1 MKLYSDEEM
10 LERCKDYQPIPLHL
24 EQQVLHQN
32 ERDDRINI
40 LNGVIKSPYK
50 TGQPVANVMMYATQL
65 PFNIPINP
73 DDFFKAYND
82 LVKKELEKKDKR
94 VEDELLERFSADEP
108 KTVEVAR
115 DESVSDELLEALSDK
130 PRAIKEKKIPDD
142 KDVRRRRL
150 EDQLLEK
157 QTISQRVRRF
167 NEKQSKNE
175 DTEL

>member
-1 MKLYSDEEM
+1 
-10 LERCKDYQPIPLHL
+10 
-24 EQQVLHQN
+24 
-32 ERDDRINI
+32 
-40 LNGVIKSPYK
+40 
-50 TGQPVANVMMYATQL
+50 MYATQL

-82 LVKKELEKKDKR
+82 LVKKELEKKNKR

-108 KTVEVAR
+108 KTVEVER

-130 PRAIKEKKIPDD
+130 PARVVKEKKIPDD
-142 KDVRRRRL
+142 KDVRRRR